1 MISEIIAQERKN
13 LFDVSPSLLIEGPC
27 RVGEGILNLLDTH
40 LHFYESKFKAAQKEV
55 CVFIP
60 ASGSGS
66 RMFEF
71 IHEFLQNPNDENRAS
86 VERFFSHISKFA
98 FFELL
103 PLEIQNNI
111 LNFEMDWMDFLNFLM
126 APEGQDYAQLPKGV
140 FPFHSYASG
149 VKNPIEEHIFQASF
163 LNASKATFHFTIQEK
178 YEDLIKMVI
187 ANAEQNDQKNYE
199 VAYSYQSNTAD
210 AYVFNEQQEALKDLD
225 GNYLRRPAGHGA
237 LLPNL
242 QSIQA
247 DLIFVK
253 NIDNVQHLSHASS
266 SNQVWSALA
275 GLLIEIRERLQLI
288 QTSKSI
294 PELIKLNEE
303 FQLYTHSEIS
313 SIKDEVNLISIINR
327 PLRICGM
334 VKNEGLAGG
343 GPFMINR
350 DGIVTKQIIEKSQI
364 VNEDQTKH
372 LFSSTHFNP
381 VMMVLCTK
389 DLEGNEIDLS
399 QLVDAKSSFKVKKTY
414 LGNQINY
421 LELPG
426 LWNGSMYYWNSIFVE
441 IPSNTFS
448 PVKSVMDLL
457 NPLHQEVNH

>member
-13 LFDVSPSLLIEGPC
+13 LFDVSPTLIIEGPC
-27 RVGEGILNLLDTH
+27 RVGEGILNILDTQID
-40 LHFYESKFKAAQKEV
+40 FYESKFKNAQKEV

-71 IHEFLQNPNDENRAS
+71 IHEFLQNPNDENRAL
-86 VERFFSHISKFA
+86 VERFFSYISQFA

-103 PLEIQNNI
+103 PIEIQNDI
-111 LNFEMDWMDFLNFLM
+111 LNFEMDCKDFLNLLM

-140 FPFHSYASG
+140 FPFHSYVSG
-149 VKNPIEEHIFQASF
+149 VKNPIEEHILQASF
-163 LNASKATFHFTIQEK
+163 LTASKATFHFTIQEK
-178 YEDLIKMVI
+178 YESLIKSVI

-199 VAYSYQSNTAD
+199 VAYSYQSNVSD
-210 AYVFNEQQEALKDLD
+210 AYVFNEHQEALKDLD

-242 QSIQA
+242 QSIKA

-253 NIDNVQHLSHASS
+253 NIDNVQHLSH
-266 SNQVWSALA
+266 SNTSNKVWSALA

-288 QTSKSI
+288 QISKSI
-294 PELIKLNEE
+294 SELIKLNQE
-303 FQLYTHSEIS
+303 FQLYTDSELARIQ
-313 SIKDEVNLISIINR
+313 EEENLISIINR

-350 DGIVTKQIIEKSQI
+350 DGVVTKQIIEKSQI
-364 VNEDQTKH
+364 VSEDQTKH

-381 VMMVLCTK
+381 VMMVLDIK
-389 DLEGNEIDLS
+389 DQNGTQNYRTEYCRHSKGSD
-399 QLVDAKSSFKVKKTY
+399 
-414 LGNQINY
+414 IN
-421 LELPG
+421 
-426 LWNGSMYYWNSIFVE
+426 N
-441 IPSNTFS
+441 
-448 PVKSVMDLL
+448 
-457 NPLHQEVNH
+457 